1 MIKSF
6 RNKKH
11 FNSASRH
18 IAVKILLRRFLDWCR
33 EKQIRMAQ
41 SLQVA
46 FERLSPW
53 AKNAS
58 IILFL
63 LVCMATFTSIIA
75 SSIKIRSPVD
85 TQVYLIKLPR
95 SLIRDKIRNE
105 LPVYI
110 LNTPDE
116 QRIAKFRMYMDSLPH
131 SSSGK
136 IIRDSI
142 LKARPGLMDSISKLE
157 NLFHST
163 IKNK

>member
-1 MIKSF
+1 MIKTF

-11 FNSASRH
+11 YNSALRH

-33 EKQIRMAQ
+33 EKQIRRAQ

-46 FERLSPW
+46 FERLPTW

-85 TQVYLIKLPR
+85 IQVYLIKLPR
-95 SLIRDKIRNE
+95 SLIKDKIRNE

-131 SSSGK
+131 NSSGK

-163 IKNK
+163 INNK